1 MATNYGFSGLKNNQ
15 RGSSSNNIF
24 NQISE
29 LNNKLLGGRVL
40 DIILDDTHPK
50 FQEYGEWNG
59 IGIIEWEKTEE
70 PNASNTKNV
79 AYPLMPHLTNYPLVN
94 EVVLI
99 FSLPNKT
106 QSSTLNT
113 PEQFY
118 YLNSISIWNHP
129 HHNALPSPLLTT
141 GDATPENDVD
151 YKQMERGVSKKTQ
164 DSEFE
169 LNLNPPSGGTFVE
182 KNNIHPIIPFMGDVI
197 VEGRFGNSIRLGN
210 TSKLQNSSYNNNW
223 SGFGD
228 NGNPITII
236 RNGQPTDSND
246 NGFLPIVEN
255 VNRDLSSIY
264 LTSAQ
269 QIPISTDFPDFPS
282 LKSNP
287 ASLKEYNKN
296 QIILSSGRL
305 VFNSN
310 SDSIF
315 LTSKKSISI
324 NSVEDIGIFSRNNN
338 VILQGK
344 EIRLGE
350 KNATESLILGDKFM
364 QGFDQLLFGISLL
377 CDSLSSE
384 PMLGPS
390 SATATNLK
398 QMANNMKNQLN
409 QYLSKSVKSI

>member
-15 RGSSSNNIF
+15 RGSSPSNLF
-24 NQISE
+24 NQVSE

-40 DIILDDTHPK
+40 DIVLDDSHPK

-59 IGIIEWEKTEE
+59 IGIIEWEKIEE

-106 QSSTLNT
+106 QSSTLNN

-118 YLNSISIWNHP
+118 YLNPISVWNHP

-141 GDATPENDVD
+141 EEATPENDVD
-151 YKQMERGVSKKTQ
+151 YGQMEKGVSKKTQ

-169 LNLNPPSGGTFVE
+169 LNLNPPSGGTFIE
-182 KNNIHPIIPFMGDVI
+182 KGNIHPIIPFMGDVI

-223 SGFGD
+223 SEFGD

-269 QIPISTDFPDFPS
+269 QIPLSTDFPDFPS

-296 QIILSSGRL
+296 QIILNSGRL

-344 EIRLGE
+344 EIKLGE
-350 KNATESLILGDKFM
+350 KNASESVILGDKFM
-364 QGFDQLLFGISLL
+364 EGFDQLLFGISLL
-377 CDSLSSE
+377 CDTLSSE
-384 PMLGPS
+384 PFLFAS
-390 SATATNLK
+390 SPVAANLK
-398 QMANNMKNQLN
+398 VQAENMKSQLN
-409 QYLSKSVKSI
+409 QFLSKSVKAI

>member
-350 KNATESLILGDKFM
+350 KNAIESLILGDKFM

>member
-15 RGSSSNNIF
+15 RGASFNNIS
-24 NQISE
+24 NQVSE
-29 LNNKLLGGRVL
+29 LGNKVLGGRVL
-40 DIILDDTHPK
+40 DIILDDSHPK

-59 IGIIEWEKTEE
+59 IGVIEWEKTEE

-118 YLNSISIWNHP
+118 YLNPISIWNHP

-141 GDATPENDVD
+141 EESTPENDVD
-151 YKQMERGVSKKTQ
+151 YGQMEKGVSKKTQ

-169 LNLNPPSGGTFVE
+169 LNLNPPSGGTFIE
-182 KNNIHPIIPFMGDVI
+182 KGNIHPIIPFMGDVI

-210 TSKLQNSSYNNNW
+210 TSKSQNSSYNNNW
-223 SGFGD
+223 SEFGN

-236 RNGQPTDSND
+236 RNGQPTNSNG

-269 QIPISTDFPDFPS
+269 QIPLSTDFPDFPS

-287 ASLKEYNKN
+287 VSLKEYNKN
-296 QIILSSGRL
+296 QIILNSGRL

-315 LTSKKSISI
+315 VTSKKSISI
-324 NSVEDIGIFSRNNN
+324 NSVEDTGIFSRNNN

-344 EIRLGE
+344 EIKLGE
-350 KNATESLILGDKFM
+350 KNASESVILGDKFM
-364 QGFDQLLFGISLL
+364 EGFDQLLFGISLL
-377 CDSLSSE
+377 CDTLSSE
-384 PMLGPS
+384 PFLFAS
-390 SATATNLK
+390 SPVAANLK
-398 QMANNMKNQLN
+398 VQAENMKSQLN
-409 QYLSKSVKSI
+409 QFLSKSVKTI